1 MARQNFLDQVNQSA
15 YARADVV
22 SHYESLDMLLEP
34 ERVLLERLTPSIR
47 DKKILDIAFGGG
59 RTTKYLLRISR
70 DYTGVDYTPELV
82 AAARRKFP
90 GVELLCRDA
99 RDLSS
104 FADATFDFVMFSFN
118 SIDYVPHG
126 DRLRALAE
134 ILRVL
139 KPGGRFL
146 FSTHNRDHADFNRL
160 PWQGRLSL
168 DPVFVKSCL
177 HALFHLPRHL
187 RMRRHEIH
195 ADEYAVINDN
205 AHGFSLLAYYIS
217 VPRQLAQLARV
228 GFASAEAFDMEGHAV
243 ARDTR
248 FPWIHYLATKGGDG
262 GEG

>member
-1 MARQNFLDQVNQSA
+1 MAGQNFLDRVNKSA

-34 ERVLLERLTPSIR
+34 ERILLERLTPSIK

-59 RTTKYLLRISR
+59 RTTKYLLPISR
-70 DYTGVDYTPELV
+70 DYTGIDYTPEFV
-82 AAARRKFP
+82 EAARRKFP

-104 FADATFDFVMFSFN
+104 FTDETFDFVMFSFN
-118 SIDYVPHG
+118 SIDYVPHE
-126 DRLRALAE
+126 DRLKALGE

-146 FSTHNRDHADFNRL
+146 FSTHNRDHEDFNRL
-160 PWQGRLSL
+160 PWQGKLNF
-168 DPVFVKSCL
+168 DAVFFKSCL
-177 HALFHLPRHL
+177 YSLFHLPKHL
-187 RMRRHEIH
+187 KMRRHEIH
-195 ADEYAVINDN
+195 TDEYAVINDN

-228 GFASAEAFDMEGHAV
+228 GFESAEAFDMEGKPV
-243 ARDTR
+243 AQDTR
-248 FPWIHYLATKGGDG
+248 FPWIHYLATKGKD
-262 GEG
+262 EG

>member
-1 MARQNFLDQVNQSA
+1 MAGQPHFLDRVNKSA

-22 SHYESLDMLLEP
+22 KHYEGLDMLLEP
-34 ERVLLERLTPSIR
+34 ERILLERLTPSIR
-47 DKKILDIAFGGG
+47 DTKILDIAFGGG
-59 RTTKYLLRISR
+59 RTTKYLLPVSR
-70 DYTGVDYTPELV
+70 DYTGIDYTPEFV
-82 AAARRKFP
+82 EAARRKFP

-118 SIDYVPHG
+118 SLDYVPHE
-126 DRLRALAE
+126 DRLRALGE

-146 FSTHNRDHADFNRL
+146 FSTHNRDHVDFNRL

-168 DPVFVKSCL
+168 STVFVKSCL
-177 HALFHLPRHL
+177 YSLLYLPRHL
-187 RMRRHEIH
+187 KMRRHEIH
-195 ADEYAVINDN
+195 TDEYAVINDN

-228 GFASAEAFDMEGHAV
+228 GFASAEAYDMEGEPVTH
-243 ARDTR
+243 DTR
-248 FPWIHYLATKGGDG
+248 FPWIHYLARK
-262 GEG
+262 